1 MKINHIW
8 SDRPETPLYGSRNLQ
23 QFVRAPAAL
32 IFMDGCWS
40 PVQHVAHAL
49 AIGEEVNFTYRG
61 IIALGIDEISHG
73 TAYTT
78 LAPFHDMGYSQRR

>member
-1 MKINHIW
+1 
-8 SDRPETPLYGSRNLQ
+8 
-23 QFVRAPAAL
+23 
-32 IFMDGCWS
+32 MDGCWS